1 MVMLCWLVPRYIY
14 STALITASRSAKD
27 RLFLL
32 LITGSMVFRVIL
44 FYYFDMAFIKF
55 NNRFKSQP
63 IWQQYAIVLVFNS
76 LIALFL
82 HSIMQNSN
90 FSNQL
95 FLSQCIGLSILT
107 SYLGL
112 AQLIELK
119 GWRVLI
125 PLLPGS
131 LIGISI
137 AVFIQALRL
146 NASLDIVWESLRQ
159 HYANILTMLFIALF
173 FGGIIIAFFIY
184 RENMHQHR
192 TRLQAEQIS
201 NLDHQKT
208 IVETNLRMLQAQ
220 IEPHF
225 LFNTLSNVISLIE
238 KEPVKSKHL
247 LESLTE
253 FLRASLKR
261 SSEQGQDLD
270 NEINLIQYYL
280 EIMKT
285 RIGKRLDYTIQK
297 QPEVGN
303 CKFPP
308 LLLQPL
314 VENAIIH
321 GIEPVR
327 EGGRI
332 DINIAREAD
341 NLILT
346 VSDTG
351 KGLSG
356 NSIKGFGLSNIRDR
370 IRSIYLDQGHLM
382 IEENQPSGVTA
393 SIEIPYEPV

>member
-1 MVMLCWLVPRYIY
+1 M
-14 STALITASRSAKD
+14 AL
-27 RLFLL
+27 
-32 LITGSMVFRVIL
+32 
-44 FYYFDMAFIKF
+44 IKF
-55 NNRFKSQP
+55 NNQFKSQP
-63 IWQQYAIVLVFNS
+63 VWQQYAIVLVFNS

-82 HSIMQNSN
+82 YSIIQNST
-90 FSNQL
+90 FSKEL
-95 FLSQCIGLSILT
+95 LISQCIGLSILT

-112 AQLIELK
+112 SQLIELK
-119 GWRVLI
+119 GWRNLI
-125 PLLPGS
+125 PLLTGS

-137 AVFIQALRL
+137 DIFIQALQL
-146 NASLDIVWESLRQ
+146 NASLDFVWESLRNN
-159 HYANILTMLFIALF
+159 YTNILAMMFIAFF
-173 FGGIIIAFFIY
+173 FGAIIIAFFIY
-184 RENMHQHR
+184 RENMYQHR

-280 EIMKT
+280 AIMKT
-285 RIGKRLDYTIQK
+285 RFGKRLDYTIQK

-327 EGGRI
+327 EGGRV
-332 DINIAREAD
+332 DIHIARQGD
-341 NLILT
+341 KLLLT
-346 VSDTG
+346 VADTG
-351 KGLSG
+351 KGLST
-356 NSIKGFGLSNIRDR
+356 NSIKGFGLRNIRDR
-370 IRSIYLDQGHLM
+370 IRSIYPDQGQLV
-382 IEENQPSGVTA
+382 IEENHPSGVIA
-393 SIEIPYEPV
+393 SIEVPYEPD